1 MRPVA
6 SCSVAKLALP
16 ITRLS
21 IMRPAT
27 LRRMYLRAGVISLA
41 LLLASRV
48 LGLLRESVQ
57 AATFGTTGLAD
68 MVVMMLTL
76 PDLASAILAAG
87 ALSYALLP
95 LWAGLAPA
103 LLAQSQ
109 RRVAWMLLGTG
120 AVIAAALWLLPG
132 LIGRW
137 LVPGASDAAVLVQ
150 AVHWAVPAIPLALLG
165 SLWYTRLQHERD
177 AVGMYGM
184 NIVHTG
190 VIVLAMLAL
199 GHATA
204 WPRAIGWMGAGLLL
218 ALSLRLAYLAWRL
231 HRLEPVAPTF
241 AAPAAP
247 LQPLMPG
254 WRIWLWATVSAG
266 APAALVLLSRSLV
279 SNQGE
284 GALATFSYAWK
295 LVELPNL
302 LAIQLVA
309 TLAFPALTR
318 ARAEGRDF
326 SVQLRAAFLLSWTL
340 ACAAAVGLWTG
351 AGPLA
356 RLLFGWGRMGPDH
369 VAQVAQWAAWG
380 AWTLLPQ
387 ALIAVAVLVLATIGR
402 LQVAAVAFA
411 AAVAALFALGAA
423 GLHEG
428 QQVMMALGGLMV
440 VLAAVLL
447 RSLGPRALQSLPW
460 REMAIPGALCV
471 ALAFAASFLPT
482 AQPVLVLAAAG
493 LFTAAVVGASWATSP
508 ALRAALER

>member
-1 MRPVA
+1 
-6 SCSVAKLALP
+6 
-16 ITRLS
+16 
-21 IMRPAT
+21 
-27 LRRMYLRAGVISLA
+27 MYLRAGVISLA

-95 LWAGLAPA
+95 MWAGQAPA
-103 LLAQSQ
+103 PLAHSQ
-109 RRVAWMLLGTG
+109 RRVAWLLLGTG
-120 AVIAAALWLLPG
+120 GAMAAALWLLPAQV
-132 LIGRW
+132 GRW

-150 AVHWAVPAIPLALLG
+150 AVHWAAPAIPLALLG

-190 VIVLAMLAL
+190 VIVLAMLGL
-199 GHATA
+199 GQAGA

-218 ALSLRLAYLAWRL
+218 ALGLRLAYLGWRMR
-231 HRLEPVAPTF
+231 RLAPTPTP
-241 AAPAAP
+241 PAALADAAFASPTVP
-247 LQPLMPG
+247 LVPG
-254 WRIWLWATVSAG
+254 WRIWLWATVAAG
-266 APAALVLLSRSLV
+266 APAALVLLARSLV
-279 SNQGE
+279 SHQGE
-284 GALATFSYAWK
+284 GALATFNYAWK

-326 SVQLRAAFLLSWTL
+326 SVQLRAAFLLSWAL

-351 AGPLA
+351 AEPAA

-369 VAQVAQWAAWG
+369 VAQVALWAAWG
-380 AWTLLPQ
+380 SWTLLPQ
-387 ALIAVAVLVLATIGR
+387 ALIAVAVLVLATVGR
-402 LQVAAVAFA
+402 LRVAGLAFA
-411 AAVAALFALGAA
+411 VTLAALFALGAA

-428 QQVMMALGGLMV
+428 RAVMMALGGLLA

-447 RSLGPRALQSLPW
+447 RALGPRALQSLPW
-460 REMAIPGALCV
+460 REMAVPAALCGAL
-471 ALAFAASFLPT
+471 ALAANGLPVS
-482 AQPVLVLAAAG
+482 QPVLVLVVAA
-493 LFTAAVVGASWATSP
+493 LFAATVLGASWATSP
-508 ALRAALER
+508 ALRAALKR

>member
-1 MRPVA
+1 
-6 SCSVAKLALP
+6 
-16 ITRLS
+16 
-21 IMRPAT
+21 
-27 LRRMYLRAGVISLA
+27 MYLRAGVISLA

-95 LWAGLAPA
+95 MWAGLAPA
-103 LLAQSQ
+103 PLAHSQ
-109 RRVAWMLLGTG
+109 RRVAWLLLGTG
-120 AVIAAALWLLPG
+120 GAMAAVLWLLPAWV
-132 LIGRW
+132 GRW

-150 AVHWAVPAIPLALLG
+150 AVHWAAPAIPLALLG

-199 GHATA
+199 GHAGA

-218 ALSLRLAYLAWRL
+218 ALGLRLAYLGWRMR
-231 HRLEPVAPTF
+231 RLALVASAEAAAEP
-241 AAPAAP
+241 P
-247 LQPLMPG
+247 LQPLQPLVPG
-254 WRIWLWATVSAG
+254 WRIWLWATVAAG
-266 APAALVLLSRSLV
+266 APAALVLLARSLV
-279 SNQGE
+279 SQQGE
-284 GALATFSYAWK
+284 GALATFNYAWK

-326 SVQLRAAFLLSWTL
+326 SVQLRAAFVLSWAL

-351 AGPLA
+351 AGPA
-356 RLLFGWGRMGPDH
+356 AWLLFGWGRMGPDQ
-369 VAQVAQWAAWG
+369 VAQVALWAAWG
-380 AWTLLPQ
+380 SWTLLPQ
-387 ALIAVAVLVLATIGR
+387 ALIAVAVLVLATVGR
-402 LQVAAVAFA
+402 LR
-411 AAVAALFALGAA
+411 VAALAFAVTVAALLALGVA
-423 GLHEG
+423 GLHDG
-428 QQVMMALGGLMV
+428 RAVMMALGGLLA

-447 RSLGPRALQSLPW
+447 RALGPRALQSLAW
-460 REMAIPGALCV
+460 REMAVPAALCGV
-471 ALAFAASFLPT
+471 LALAANALPA
-482 AQPVLVLAAAG
+482 AQPVLVLGVAA
-493 LFTAAVVGASWATSP
+493 LFAATVLGASWATSP
-508 ALRAALER
+508 ALRAALKR

>member
-1 MRPVA
+1 
-6 SCSVAKLALP
+6 
-16 ITRLS
+16 
-21 IMRPAT
+21 
-27 LRRMYLRAGVISLA
+27 MYLRAGVISLA

-103 LLAQSQ
+103 PLAQSQ
-109 RRVAWMLLGTG
+109 RRVGWLLLGTG
-120 AVIAAALWLLPG
+120 AAIAAALWQLSGPT
-132 LIGRW
+132 GRW
-137 LVPGASDAAVLVQ
+137 LVPGASDAVVLVQ
-150 AVHWAVPAIPLALLG
+150 AVHWAAPAIPLALLG

-177 AVGMYGM
+177 AMGMYGM

-190 VIVLAMLAL
+190 VIVLAMLVL

-204 WPRAIGWMGAGLLL
+204 WPRAIDWMGGALML
-218 ALSLRLAYLAWRL
+218 ALSLRLAFLAWRM
-231 HRLEPVAPTF
+231 HRLAPVEPVVATQ
-241 AAPAAP
+241 AASLPP
-247 LQPLMPG
+247 QVPG
-254 WRIWLWATVSAG
+254 WRIWLWATVAAG
-266 APAALVLLSRSLV
+266 APAALVLLARSLV
-279 SNQGE
+279 SHQGE

-340 ACAAAVGLWTG
+340 ACAAAIGLWTG

-356 RLLFGWGRMGPDH
+356 QLLFGWGRMGPEH
-369 VAQVAQWAAWG
+369 VAHVAQWAAWG

-402 LQVAAVAFA
+402 LQVAALAFA
-411 AAVAALFALGAA
+411 ATVAALLALGVA

-428 QQVMMALGGLMV
+428 QQVMMALAGLMAL
-440 VLAAVLL
+440 LAAVLL

-460 REMAIPGALCV
+460 REMAIPGALCA
-471 ALAFAASFLPT
+471 ALAFAASLLPA
-482 AQPVLVLAAAG
+482 AQPVLVLGVAG
-493 LFTAAVVGASWATSP
+493 LFAAVVAGAGWATSP
-508 ALRAALER
+508 ALRAALKR

>member
-1 MRPVA
+1 
-6 SCSVAKLALP
+6 
-16 ITRLS
+16 
-21 IMRPAT
+21 
-27 LRRMYLRAGVISLA
+27 MYLRAGVISLA

-95 LWAGLAPA
+95 LWAGLPSAS
-103 LLAQSQ
+103 LAQSQ
-109 RRVAWMLLGTG
+109 RRVGWLLLGTG
-120 AVIAAALWLLPG
+120 TVVAAALWLLPG

-137 LVPGASDAAVLVQ
+137 LVPGASDATALRQ
-150 AVHWAVPAIPLALLG
+150 AVYWAAPAIPLALLG

-204 WPRAIGWMGAGLLL
+204 WPRAIDWMGAGLVI
-218 ALSLRLAYLAWRL
+218 ALSLRLAYLAWRMR
-231 HRLEPVAPTF
+231 RLI
-241 AAPAAP
+241 PAAAAATARVP
-247 LQPLMPG
+247 SVSQLVPG
-254 WRIWLWATVSAG
+254 WRIWLWATVAAG
-266 APAALVLLSRSLV
+266 APAALVLLARSLV
-279 SNQGE
+279 SQQGE
-284 GALATFSYAWK
+284 GALATFNYAWK

-340 ACAAAVGLWTG
+340 ACAAAIGLWTG

-356 RLLFGWGRMGPDH
+356 QLLFGWGRMGTEH

-380 AWTLLPQ
+380 SWTLLPQ
-387 ALIAVAVLVLATIGR
+387 AVITVALLVLATVSR
-402 LQVAAVAFA
+402 LRVAALSFA
-411 AAVAALFALGAA
+411 AALAGLSALGTA
-423 GLHEG
+423 GLHDG
-428 QQVMMALGGLMV
+428 RIVILALGGIMIL
-440 VLAAVLL
+440 LAAVLL
-447 RSLGPRALQSLPW
+447 RALGPLALQALPW
-460 REMAIPGALCV
+460 RAMALPGVLSIALAAVAGALP
-471 ALAFAASFLPT
+471 AM
-482 AQPVLVLAAAG
+482 QPVWTLA
-493 LFTAAVVGASWATSP
+493 TAAVFAALVAGVSLAASP
-508 ALRAALER
+508 ALRAALKR

>member
-1 MRPVA
+1 
-6 SCSVAKLALP
+6 
-16 ITRLS
+16 
-21 IMRPAT
+21 
-27 LRRMYLRAGVISLA
+27 MYLRAGVISLV

-68 MVVMMLTL
+68 LVVMMLTL

-95 LWAGLAPA
+95 MWAGMAPA
-103 LLAQSQ
+103 PLAQSQ
-109 RRVAWMLLGTG
+109 RRVGWLL
-120 AVIAAALWLLPG
+120 AAAGTAMAAVLWLLSGPT
-132 LIGRW
+132 GRW
-137 LVPGASDAAVLVQ
+137 LVPGASDAAVLVR
-150 AVHWAVPAIPLALLG
+150 AVHWAAPAIPLALLG

-204 WPRAIGWMGAGLLL
+204 WPRAIDWMGGGLLL
-218 ALSLRLAYLAWRL
+218 ALGLRLAFLAWRL
-231 HRLEPVAPTF
+231 HRL
-241 AAPAAP
+241 APAVPAVATPSAP
-247 LQPLMPG
+247 LQPLVPG
-254 WRIWLWATVSAG
+254 WRIWLWATVAAG
-266 APAALVLLSRSLV
+266 APAALVLLARSLV
-279 SNQGE
+279 SHQGE

-356 RLLFGWGRMGPDH
+356 RLLFGWGRMGPEH

-402 LQVAAVAFA
+402 LQVAALAFA
-411 AAVAALFALGAA
+411 AAVAALLALGAA
-423 GLHEG
+423 GLQQG
-428 QQVMMALGGLMV
+428 QQVMMALAGLMAL
-440 VLAAVLL
+440 LAAVLL

-471 ALAFAASFLPT
+471 ALAYASSFLPA
-482 AQPVLVLAAAG
+482 AQPVLVLAVAG
-493 LFTAAVVGASWATSP
+493 LFAAAVVGASWATSP
-508 ALRAALER
+508 ALRAALKR

>member
-1 MRPVA
+1 
-6 SCSVAKLALP
+6 
-16 ITRLS
+16 
-21 IMRPAT
+21 
-27 LRRMYLRAGVISLA
+27 MYLRAGVISLA

-103 LLAQSQ
+103 PLAHSQ
-109 RRVAWMLLGTG
+109 RRMGWLLLATG
-120 AVIAAALWLLPG
+120 ATMTAALWQLSGPA
-132 LIGRW
+132 GRL

-150 AVHWAVPAIPLALLG
+150 AVHWAAPAIPLALLG

-204 WPRAIGWMGAGLLL
+204 WPGAIDWMGSGLML
-218 ALSLRLAYLAWRL
+218 ALSLRLAFLAWRM
-231 HRLEPVAPTF
+231 HRLAPFEPVVETQVT
-241 AAPAAP
+241 P
-247 LQPLMPG
+247 LPPLVPG
-254 WRIWLWATVSAG
+254 WRIWLWATVAAG
-266 APAALVLLSRSLV
+266 APAALVLLARSLV
-279 SNQGE
+279 SHQGE

-356 RLLFGWGRMGPDH
+356 RLLFGWGRMG
-369 VAQVAQWAAWG
+369 
-380 AWTLLPQ
+380 
-387 ALIAVAVLVLATIGR
+387 ILARACPRIP
-402 LQVAAVAFA
+402 FCWCC
-411 AAVAALFALGAA
+411 
-423 GLHEG
+423 
-428 QQVMMALGGLMV
+428 V
-440 VLAAVLL
+440 VWS
-447 RSLGPRALQSLPW
+447 RR
-460 REMAIPGALCV
+460 R
-471 ALAFAASFLPT
+471 
-482 AQPVLVLAAAG
+482 
-493 LFTAAVVGASWATSP
+493 
-508 ALRAALER
+508 R